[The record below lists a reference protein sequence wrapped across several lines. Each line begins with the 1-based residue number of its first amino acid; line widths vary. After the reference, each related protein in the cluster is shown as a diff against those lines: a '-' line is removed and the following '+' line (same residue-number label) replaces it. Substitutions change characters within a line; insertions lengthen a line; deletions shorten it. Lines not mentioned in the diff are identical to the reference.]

1 MFGDARLYGQ
11 PRTGARS
18 PPENA
23 VNRWGSLESA
33 GYWGHGENF
42 EEPKA
47 LTGWVQ
53 GEVRE
58 IRRWTE
64 RLFSLRIDAQVE
76 PFLAGQYN
84 RLRLWIDG
92 EWVARPYSYVNAP
105 DVRPLEFYLVTVPDG
120 PLTNRLVQLHPGDS
134 VELMPRASGLFTL
147 ENVPDARDLWL
158 VSTGT
163 GLGPFL
169 SILRSGECWDR
180 FETVR
185 LVHGV
190 RHVEDLSYRDTLLE
204 LAGERADRF
213 RYLPLV
219 SREEAPDALR
229 GRITD
234 ALMDGRL
241 ERAAGVEI
249 TTDSAQV
256 MLCGNPEMVRDLQ
269 AQLRERG
276 LQRCR
281 RGHPGQIT
289 VENYW

>member
-1 MFGDARLYGQ
+1 LKAPD
-11 PRTGARS
+11 TG
-18 PPENA
+18 
-23 VNRWGSLESA
+23 VIVDLFLESK
-33 GYWGHGENF
+33 
-42 EEPKA
+42 P

-64 RLFSLRIDAQVE
+64 RLFSLSIDAQVE
-76 PFLAGQYN
+76 PFQAGQYN

-92 EWVARPYSYVNAP
+92 EWVARPYSYVNAT

-120 PLTNRLVQLHPGDS
+120 PLTNGLVQLHPGDS

-169 SILRSGECWDR
+169 SILRSGMCWER
-180 FETVR
+180 FEQVR

-190 RHVEDLSYRDTLLE
+190 RYAADLSYRDTLLE
-204 LAGERADRF
+204 LARDHAGQF
-213 RYLPLV
+213 RYLPIV
-219 SREEAPDALR
+219 SREEAPGALR
-229 GRITD
+229 GRITE
-234 ALMDGRL
+234 ALIDGRL
-241 ERAAGVEI
+241 ERAAGREI
-249 TTDSAQV
+249 AAESAQV
-256 MLCGNPEMVRDLQ
+256 MLCGNPEMVREIQ
-269 AQLRERG
+269 AGLRERG